1 MVISLLVRMPLGTCA
16 RECDIIEY
24 SYKVEENKVSNQNE
38 RVIEMNESTSTNAV
52 VESGDQS
59 ANDTVTEMTAYA
71 FAKKLNAALASND
84 IDVTV
89 RPQMIYN
96 YVAKKYI
103 KSNANGLI
111 DVSEYERFATAY
123 IGKKIALAM
132 AANVTVKL

>member
-1 MVISLLVRMPLGTCA
+1 MVISLLVRMPHRTCSRA
-16 RECDIIEY
+16 RVIIKY
-24 SYKVEENKVSNQNE
+24 SYKVEENKVSNRNE
-38 RVIEMNESTSTNAV
+38 RVIEMNKSTSTNAV
-52 VESGDQS
+52 VESSDQS

-71 FAKKLNAALASND
+71 FAKRLNAALASND
-84 IDVTV
+84 INVTV

>member
-1 MVISLLVRMPLGTCA
+1 MPLRTCV
-16 RECDIIEY
+16 RERVIIEY

-38 RVIEMNESTSTNAV
+38 RVIEMDKSTSTNAV

-71 FAKKLNAALASND
+71 FAKRLNAALASND
-84 IDVTV
+84 INVTV

>member
-1 MVISLLVRMPLGTCA
+1 MS
-16 RECDIIEY
+16 
-24 SYKVEENKVSNQNE
+24 K
-38 RVIEMNESTSTNAV
+38 STSTNVV
-52 VESGDQS
+52 VESSDQS
-59 ANDTVTEMTAYA
+59 ANDTVSEMTAYA
-71 FAKKLNAALASND
+71 FAKRLNAALADNN

-96 YVAKKYI
+96 YVTKKYI

-111 DVSEYERFATAY
+111 DASEYERFATAY